1 MSCTF
6 LLSCKA
12 VLLRCKAHGGAGLLC
27 LLMAL
32 PGGFLPFATVAAQ
45 TLAPA
50 ALSARLTAVAAAD
63 DPAQSFRVLC
73 YHDIRDNLRES
84 FKTQPESTAIE
95 TQEFIR
101 HLNWLQENGYH
112 PVSLQQIVDARA
124 GRAKLP
130 EKAVLL
136 TFDDGYKSVYT
147 KVFPLLKLFNFPAV
161 IAIVGDWIETP
172 AGGQVSFGD
181 NKLPRD
187 QFANWDE
194 VRVMVASGL
203 VEVASHSHDMH
214 KGIPANPQGNL
225 IAAAISR
232 YYLPQNAADNVAGN
246 VADNA
251 AYETDAEYAAR
262 IKKDLQRSAELIERE
277 LHQRPRAMVWPYG
290 RYNLATVQW
299 AAESGMPITM
309 NLEPGPNTPADSLAR
324 TRRGLISFDTG
335 LADLILLLRE
345 PAGYAG
351 VVAPLERVIHVD
363 LDYIYDA
370 NPQQQEKNLS
380 GLLDRMKRLQ
390 PTTVYLQAFADPDG
404 DGVADA
410 VYFPNRHLPVRADLF
425 SRVAWQ
431 LSTRVGVKVYAWMP
445 VMGFKLPDANPVANH
460 LVQVMPGA
468 PAAASQGRYHRLSLF
483 DPLVRQTVTE
493 IYEDLGKSAVFNGIL
508 FHDDATLSD
517 YEDASPVALKF
528 YRDQWRLP
536 DSVEA
541 IRKSAA
547 LRRLW
552 TEKKTAYI
560 NAFTVTLADKLRE
573 YQPALITAR
582 NLYAQTVLEPASEE
596 WLAQSLPSFLKTYDF
611 TAIMAMPYMEG
622 AQDAENWLEQLMRK
636 VQAVPGALDRTVFEL
651 QSRDWK
657 TNLPIPGKTL
667 AAQLRQLHLAGA
679 RNFGYYPDDFP
690 AALPEEAQIKPAIS
704 VETNVLVR

>member
-1 MSCTF
+1 MSCTLF
-6 LLSCKA
+6 LSCKA
-12 VLLRCKAHGGAGLLC
+12 LLMRCKAHGRAGLLC

-32 PGGFLPFATVAAQ
+32 PGGFLPIVTVAAQ
-45 TLAPA
+45 TLAPP

-84 FKTQPESTAIE
+84 FTTQPEPTAIE

-101 HLNWLQENGYH
+101 HLNWLQENDYH

-124 GRAKLP
+124 GGARLP
-130 EKAVLL
+130 EKALLL

-172 AGGQVSFGD
+172 PGGQVSFGD
-181 NKLPRD
+181 NQLPRD
-187 QFANWDE
+187 QFATWDE
-194 VRVMVASGL
+194 IRVMVASGL

-232 YYLPQNAADNVAGN
+232 YYRPQNAADN
-246 VADNA
+246 A
-251 AYETDAEYAAR
+251 AYESDAEYAAR
-262 IKKDLQRSAELIERE
+262 IKNDLQRSSELIERE

-290 RYNLATVQW
+290 RYNLAATQW
-299 AAESGMPITM
+299 ATEVGMPITM

-324 TRRGLISFDTG
+324 MRRGLVSFETR
-335 LADLILLLRE
+335 LADLTLLLRE
-345 PAGYAG
+345 PAGNAG

-363 LDYIYDA
+363 LDYVYDA
-370 NPQQQEKNLS
+370 DPQQQEKNLS
-380 GLLDRMKRLQ
+380 RLLDRMKRLQ
-390 PTTVYLQAFADPDG
+390 PTTVYLQAYADPDG

-410 VYFPNRHLPVRADLF
+410 MYFSNRHLPVRADLF

-431 LSTRVGVKVYAWMP
+431 LSTRVGVRVYAWMP
-445 VMGFKLPDANPVANH
+445 VMAFKLPDAHPAADRV
-460 LVQVMPGA
+460 VQVMPGA
-468 PAAASQGRYHRLSLF
+468 PAAASHGRYHRLSLF
-483 DPLVRQTVTE
+483 DPLVRNTVTE
-493 IYEDLGKSAVFNGIL
+493 IYEDLGKSSVFNGIL

-536 DSVEA
+536 DSVEE
-541 IRKSAA
+541 IRKSVE

-552 TEKKTAYI
+552 TDKKTAYI

-596 WLAQSLPSFLKTYDF
+596 WLAQSFPSFLTTYDF
-611 TAIMAMPYMEG
+611 TAVMAMPYMEG
-622 AQDAENWLEQLMRK
+622 AQDTERWLDQLMRK
-636 VQAVPGALDRTVFEL
+636 VQAVPGALNKTVFEL

-657 TNLPIPGKTL
+657 TNQPIPGKIL

-679 RNFGYYPDDFP
+679 RNFGYYPDDFH
-690 AALPEEAQIKPAIS
+690 AALPEEALIRPVIS

>member
-1 MSCTF
+1 M
-6 LLSCKA
+6 
-12 VLLRCKAHGGAGLLC
+12 RCKAHGSAGLLC
-27 LLMAL
+27 LLL
-32 PGGFLPFATVAAQ
+32 VLLIGFLPIATFAAQ
-45 TLAPA
+45 TPVPAP
-50 ALSARLTAVAAAD
+50 LSARLTAVAAAD

-84 FKTQPESTAIE
+84 FVTDPESTAIE

-112 PVSLQQIVDARA
+112 PISLQQIVDARA

-172 AGGQVSFGD
+172 AGGQVSYGD
-181 NKLPRD
+181 SKLARD

-194 VRVMVASGL
+194 IRVMAASGL
-203 VEVASHSHDMH
+203 VEVASHSHGMH

-225 IAAAISR
+225 IAAAIAHR
-232 YYLPQNAADNVAGN
+232 YQPQNAADN
-246 VADNA
+246 A
-251 AYETDAEYAAR
+251 AYESDAEYAAR

-290 RYNLATVQW
+290 RYNLSTIRW

-324 TRRGLISFDTG
+324 MRRGLVGFDTK
-335 LADLILLLRE
+335 LADLIVLLRE
-345 PAGYAG
+345 PAANAG
-351 VVAPLERVIHVD
+351 VVAPVERVIHVD
-363 LDYIYDA
+363 LDYVYDA
-370 NPQQQEKNLS
+370 DPQQQETNLS
-380 GLLDRMKRLQ
+380 QLLDRMKRLR

-445 VMGFKLPDANPVANH
+445 VMGFKLPDANPVSDH

-528 YRDQWRLP
+528 YRDQWHLP

-541 IRKSAA
+541 IRKSAEM
-547 LRRLW
+547 RRLW

-573 YQPALITAR
+573 YQPQLITAR

-596 WLAQSLPSFLKTYDF
+596 WLAQSLPSFLATYDF

-622 AQDAENWLEQLMRK
+622 AHDAQKWLDQLMRK
-636 VQAVPGALDRTVFEL
+636 VQAVPGALNRTVFEL

-657 TNLPIPGKTL
+657 TNQPIPGKIL

-704 VETNVLVR
+704 VETNVLAR